1 MVTYLWSG
9 QVPASSLDCPAILI
23 LQYWCTGNE
32 FSTVHPGVVVGVPI
46 YLLPCKR
53 ILQGEAEIVKN
64 LKQENEKGSVFAR
77 MKSENSKGTLKFLS
91 CFKLKGKASPPVR
104 GVSGFTWGRG
114 PDAEILGPQ

>member
-1 MVTYLWSG
+1 MWSW

-32 FSTVHPGVVVGVPI
+32 FSTAHPGVVVGGGVPI

-53 ILQGEAEIVKN
+53 TLQGEAEIVKN
-64 LKQENEKGSVFAR
+64 LKQENEKGRVFPG

-91 CFKLKGKASPPVR
+91 YFKLKGKAIPPVT

-114 PDAEILGPQ
+114 PDAEILSPE